1 MVTLQ
6 YLTAIPGMPSTQLS
20 ATVYVGGLAGGTSS
34 NALAACF
41 APKPIVHAVVI
52 RTFGFV
58 TFETS
63 AEAAEAAEQELVIDG
78 RAVHAAL
85 SHSRY
90 RSVADGAAP
99 RRDSGG
105 RSSSVFIRVPGDL
118 RHQSASAVQKSLASF
133 LTSSGALA
141 AAEHQHSSQAR
152 RRQSSK
158 AISTAASCSQC
169 AAARPKRRPC

>member
-1 MVTLQ
+1 
-6 YLTAIPGMPSTQLS
+6 MPSTQLS

-52 RTFGFV
+52 RTFGFA

-63 AEAAEAAEQELVIDG
+63 AEAAEAAEAAEQELVIDG

-90 RSVADGAAP
+90 RSVADG
-99 RRDSGG
+99 
-105 RSSSVFIRVPGDL
+105 
-118 RHQSASAVQKSLASF
+118 
-133 LTSSGALA
+133 
-141 AAEHQHSSQAR
+141 
-152 RRQSSK
+152 
-158 AISTAASCSQC
+158 
-169 AAARPKRRPC
+169 